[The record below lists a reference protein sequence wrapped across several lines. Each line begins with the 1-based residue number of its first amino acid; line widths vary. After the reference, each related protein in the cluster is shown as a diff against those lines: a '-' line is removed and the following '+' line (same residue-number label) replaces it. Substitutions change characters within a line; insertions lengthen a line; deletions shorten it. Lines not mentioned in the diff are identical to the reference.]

1 MPGEAEDMGDLD
13 QPATKRDLLA
23 LETRLEVRFE
33 VRFDELRRHVDVV
46 VESFKTEFGNL
57 YDWTPATTSSLALR
71 IDRLET
77 NHGSRLL
84 TLETRVARLE
94 KRRK

>member
-1 MPGEAEDMGDLD
+1 MSDLD

-23 LETRLEVRFE
+23 LETRLEARFE
-33 VRFDELRRHVDVV
+33 RRFDELRGRFDVV
-46 VESFKTEFGNL
+46 IESFKTEFGNV
-57 YDWTPATTSSLALR
+57 YDWTHATTSSLSVR

-77 NHGSRLL
+77 SHGSRLL
-84 TLETRVARLE
+84 TLETRVNRLE

>member
-1 MPGEAEDMGDLD
+1 MPREPEDMSDLD

-23 LETRLEVRFE
+23 LETRFE
-33 VRFDELRRHVDVV
+33 GRFDELRRHFDVV

-57 YDWTPATTSSLALR
+57 YDWTRATTSSLALR

-77 NHGSRLL
+77 SHGSRLL
-84 TLETRVARLE
+84 TLETRVNRLE